1 MSDQYGFRTLSLDQ
15 TRKELKRIWEEKKN
29 DLDNARVGKV
39 DLGARQR
46 EAAAEGLQPDT
57 EAQTEMDELDRDI
70 VIFGN
75 EEKILKCLLNIYDLI
90 AKPNKTPADEEK
102 LKAFLTDLYQSY
114 HPDKLKIKIQY
125 IVDKAKVDGSSK

>member
-1 MSDQYGFRTLSLDQ
+1 M
-15 TRKELKRIWEEKKN
+15 KRIWEEKKN
-29 DLDNARVGKV
+29 DLDKARVDKV
-39 DLGARQR
+39 DLGTRQR

-114 HPDKLKIKIQY
+114 HPDKLKIKIQD
-125 IVDKAKVDGSSK
+125 IVDKAKVDASSK